1 MLRYLQV
8 AIWLLNRNILI
19 AVFHVQERMRKERK
33 SYMEFYKDYSFFLKE
48 GIVTSTDQYEKE
60 EIARLLQFEC
70 SSLPAGETVQFL
82 IRSKFWNVS
91 EAFGIYLNL
100 FQVSIPEYCDKMKAG
115 QREIFYLSAPSR
127 QLAENSPYYENL
139 KKADTEVPSSVC
151 RVCNADRCSNLFDAH
166 CENSPRSTKIG
177 AVLLRAL

>member
-1 MLRYLQV
+1 MG
-8 AIWLLNRNILI
+8 
-19 AVFHVQERMRKERK
+19 MRKERK

-70 SSLPAGETVQFL
+70 SSLPAGETV
-82 IRSKFWNVS
+82 
-91 EAFGIYLNL
+91 
-100 FQVSIPEYCDKMKAG
+100 SIPEYCDKMKAG

-139 KKADTEVPSSVC
+139 KKADTEVLFCYEPYDELVLMQLQQFEGCTISITCKPMSKSFITPAA
-151 RVCNADRCSNLFDAH
+151 CN
-166 CENSPRSTKIG
+166 KIKI
-177 AVLLRAL
+177 

>member
-8 AIWLLNRNILI
+8 AIRLLNRNILI

-70 SSLPAGETVQFL
+70 SSLPAGETVLFL
-82 IRSKFWNVS
+82 IRSKLWNS
-91 EAFGIYLNL
+91 FE
-100 FQVSIPEYCDKMKAG
+100 SISGFNP
-115 QREIFYLSAPSR
+115 
-127 QLAENSPYYENL
+127 
-139 KKADTEVPSSVC
+139 
-151 RVCNADRCSNLFDAH
+151 RVL
-166 CENSPRSTKIG
+166 
-177 AVLLRAL
+177 

>member
-8 AIWLLNRNILI
+8 TIGLRDRNILM
-19 AVFHVQERMRKERK
+19 VMFHEQERMRKERK
-33 SYMEFYKDYSFFLKE
+33 SYMDFYKDYSFFLKE

-70 SSLPAGETVQFL
+70 SSLPAGETV
-82 IRSKFWNVS
+82 
-91 EAFGIYLNL
+91 
-100 FQVSIPEYCDKMKAG
+100 SIPEYCDKMKAG

-139 KKADTEVPSSVC
+139 KKAETEVPS
-151 RVCNADRCSNLFDAH
+151 
-166 CENSPRSTKIG
+166 
-177 AVLLRAL
+177 